1 MEGDMK
7 RRGKA
12 LGMALLLIM
21 MTVFSVVSDAAM
33 VKADELLIKLHYH
46 RADDNYDGWD
56 VWMWEEGADGAA
68 YELTEEDGDHVAT
81 MEVTPGTTSVGFIV
95 RTADWTKD
103 VDEDQFIDISEMVS
117 GTVDIYVESGVEG
130 YTKEYGDDAVTGTK
144 LSGAKYDGE
153 GAVTVQMTGAIDGDL
168 MQAFS
173 IKSTDGVAAAIKEVT
188 EDDDFVY
195 QVVLEEPLDAYKS
208 YQITYE

>member
-1 MEGDMK
+1 MK

-56 VWMWEEGADGAA
+56 VWMWGEGADGAA
-68 YELTEEDGDHVAT
+68 YELAEEDGDYVAT

-95 RTADWTKD
+95 RTAD
-103 VDEDQFIDISEMVS
+103 
-117 GTVDIYVESGVEG
+117 
-130 YTKEYGDDAVTGTK
+130 
-144 LSGAKYDGE
+144 
-153 GAVTVQMTGAIDGDL
+153 
-168 MQAFS
+168 
-173 IKSTDGVAAAIKEVT
+173 
-188 EDDDFVY
+188 
-195 QVVLEEPLDAYKS
+195 
-208 YQITYE
+208 